1 MINNYA
7 IELLHHEPHKMIPVV
22 AQDENL
28 KIVLWHF
35 KRRNYSKRLA
45 RF

>member
-1 MINNYA
+1 MILKYSNTQILKYS
-7 IELLHHEPHKMIPVV
+7 KMIPVV

>member
-7 IELLHHEPHKMIPVV
+7 IELLHREPLKMIPVV